1 MLSIQ
6 QVTKKIEDKSLLDN
20 VSFDVPKGS
29 SIGLIGPNGAGKS
42 TLMKLISLMKSLRW
56 KHYFS
61 RSRRPALECK
71 KTGAKDCCIDTRRT
85 SRLSY

>member
-42 TLMKLISLMKSLRW
+42 TLMKLISLMKSLRVE
-56 KHYFS
+56 
-61 RSRRPALECK
+61 ALLFTV
-71 KTGAKDCCIDTRRT
+71 KTSSIGM
-85 SRLSY
+85 

>member
-29 SIGLIGPNGAGKS
+29 SIG
-42 TLMKLISLMKSLRW
+42 
-56 KHYFS
+56 
-61 RSRRPALECK
+61 
-71 KTGAKDCCIDTRRT
+71 
-85 SRLSY
+85 